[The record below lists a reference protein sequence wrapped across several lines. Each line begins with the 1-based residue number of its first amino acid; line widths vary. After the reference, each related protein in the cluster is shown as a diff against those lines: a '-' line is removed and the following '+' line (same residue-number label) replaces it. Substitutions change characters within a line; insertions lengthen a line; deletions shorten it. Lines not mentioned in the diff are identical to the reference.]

1 MTLKHRPQIKLPDLS
16 KVSDKAT
23 QAVLE
28 QFMRLFY
35 DTAVNIYDDLS
46 SPIERVDALPTA
58 SAEFV
63 GTFLLKINAGAADT
77 LHVCRYNGATLV
89 YEWKTVT
96 VT

>member
-16 KVSDKAT
+16 KVSDKGT

-35 DTAVNIYDDLS
+35 DTAVNIYDDLN
-46 SPIERVDALPTA
+46 SPIERVDTLPTA
-58 SAEFV
+58 SAEYV
-63 GTFLLKINAGAADT
+63 GMLFLKINSGAADT
-77 LHVCRYNGATLV
+77 LHICRYNGASLV
-89 YEWKTVT
+89 YEFKTVT